1 MHGSYKQPY
10 KMIKSHLNQIVEHW
24 SKSKKTVEVI
34 FFIMTI
40 KIFGREIRINSL
52 ANFNS
57 L

>member
-40 KIFGREIRINSL
+40 K
-52 ANFNS
+52 NFVFRLNTMIGG
-57 L
+57 